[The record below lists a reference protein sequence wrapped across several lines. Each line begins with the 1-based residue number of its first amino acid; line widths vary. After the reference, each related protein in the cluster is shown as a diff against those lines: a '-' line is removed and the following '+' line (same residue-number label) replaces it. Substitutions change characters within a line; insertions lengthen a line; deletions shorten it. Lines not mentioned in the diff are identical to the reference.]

1 MITPERLQRFFRGA
15 VALYVV
21 VLAAL
26 IGLYIHVSTAQVEVA
41 LYIQGPKK
49 WLQSSPSALRGF
61 VMDAPTGR
69 MFSDAII
76 DINRGEESVA
86 KGRTEGHG
94 FVHLPVK
101 TSLPSGV
108 HNLTF
113 HARHA
118 AIESYTSDVEIE
130 VQKSPDA
137 FEWPKSTSRIVP
149 EKGSV
154 AEVKDPT
161 HTGALRIEPMSP
173 TRELI
178 RGLPNTMWFRV
189 IDEMG
194 HPIEAQVEVL
204 KIDGTLETALEA
216 AVSMRPG
223 GLFSL
228 PLTPI
233 TALKMEIKATTTA
246 GLEGTSQIWLTTVA
260 AQFALRMQEN
270 FLAPDQKIFGN
281 VDTLTREGGI
291 LVDIYADGH
300 WVDASEFRIDAH
312 RAGIAVMAPVAA
324 KLYKV
329 QIYESVFGA
338 DNAWDVRYLAAAPS
352 ATQAGCQTAMQNTL
366 ELMAKGDPGRFGAWA
381 PMVLGKVNGLSAEQC
396 NMVLE
401 ALLQAIPAK
410 FEVPPTLLNT
420 RARDEAALK
429 KQIEETQGQIL
440 ILIVLSL
447 LLGFAI
453 VLVFVARGVMEA
465 RSQRQAMFEA
475 SLESELEI
483 STPNSGV
490 ERLLFTVQ
498 VVVLLGTIFLF
509 GAGLVLILGLL

>member
-1 MITPERLQRFFRGA
+1 MITKAQLQRAFPGA
-15 VALYVV
+15 VALYVIL
-21 VLAAL
+21 LAGW

-41 LYIQGPKK
+41 LYIQGPQK

-76 DINRGEESVA
+76 EVKRGEDSVA
-86 KGRTEGHG
+86 KGRTEAHG
-94 FVHLPVK
+94 FVHLPV
-101 TSLPSGV
+101 TTTLQEGT

-113 HARHA
+113 HAKHA
-118 AIESYTSDVEIE
+118 AIESYTSDVEIGVGKAPE
-130 VQKSPDA
+130 PFK
-137 FEWPKSTSRIVP
+137 WPKSTTRIVP

-178 RGLPNTMWFRV
+178 RGLPNTMWFRIV
-189 IDEMG
+189 DEMG
-194 HPIEAQVEVL
+194 HPANAEAEIVKV
-204 KIDGTLETALEA
+204 DGTLETALDA
-216 AVSMRPG
+216 KIVMRSA

-233 TALKMEIKATTTA
+233 TALKLEIKATTPE

-270 FLAPDQKIFGN
+270 FLTPDQKIYGN

-291 LVDIYADGH
+291 LVDTYADGH
-300 WVDASEFRIDAH
+300 WSDASAFRIDAH
-312 RAGIAVMAPVAA
+312 RAGIAVKAPVAA
-324 KLYKV
+324 SLYKV

-352 ATQAGCQTAMQNTL
+352 ATQAGCQTALQNTL
-366 ELMAKGDPGRFGAWA
+366 NLLQEGDSKRFGAWA
-381 PMVLGKVNGLSAEQC
+381 PIVAPKVSGVSSEQC
-396 NMVLE
+396 NTLLE
-401 ALLQAIPAK
+401 ALLQAIPAN
-410 FEVPPTLLNT
+410 FQAPPTLLNT

-429 KQIEETQGQIL
+429 KQIEENQGQIL
-440 ILIVLSL
+440 ILIVLAL
-447 LLGFAI
+447 MVGFAI
-453 VLVFVARGVMEA
+453 VLVFVAQGVMQA
-465 RSQRQAMFEA
+465 RAQRQAMFDA
-475 SLESELEI
+475 SVDSELEI
-483 STPNSGV
+483 STQNGGV
-490 ERLLFTVQ
+490 ERVLFTVQ
-498 VVVLLGTIFLF
+498 VIVLLGTIFLF